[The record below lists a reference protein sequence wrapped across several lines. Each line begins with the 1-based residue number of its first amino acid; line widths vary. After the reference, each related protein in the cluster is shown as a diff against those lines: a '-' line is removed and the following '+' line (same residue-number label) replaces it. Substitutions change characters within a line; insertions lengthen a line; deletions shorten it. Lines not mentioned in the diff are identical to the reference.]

1 MVISLESPINI
12 QLSNVGFTHRNCKCG
27 CIGGFLHFHFLL
39 LRWKLGGEEILIY
52 LEMWKS
58 FADFAANIAETTDC
72 DEHEDK

>member
-1 MVISLESPINI
+1 MWVSPTGTA
-12 QLSNVGFTHRNCKCG
+12 NVAALQDFQ
-27 CIGGFLHFHFLL
+27 FLL